1 MAHLTDLHEL
11 ARRAFYWT
19 SYNPEDRG
27 SLCVNEHDAMLTND
41 LESIPES
48 EHERYISNYRKYF
61 SAWLSSH
68 SNCASS
74 AITGGSGFNV
84 RRAEKANNAERNKYN
99 AFNEWREKAL
109 KAIKRN
115 TEKAKPESEKRNEN
129 WDRLQSSILS
139 SAMTIHGINTGVERC
154 YSKALFVS
162 SIYQKVEVYAR
173 KGDTDMV
180 SAAIAEIRRI
190 NDTMSVVITERHK
203 FFKLAELAESIKE
216 KQESNKERENTE
228 ITIPCGRIVQNF
240 EADRIQFFFDGK
252 PDREVIDFMKRKA
265 FKWAPSVG
273 AWQRQNTN
281 NALYAV
287 KEIRIFLQNRES
299 K

>member
-1 MAHLTDLHEL
+1 MAHLTDLTEL
-11 ARRAFYWT
+11 AHRAFYWT
-19 SYNPEDRG
+19 SHSPDKRG
-27 SLCVNEHDAMLTND
+27 NTAIKEHDEQLSED
-41 LESIPES
+41 LENIPES

-115 TEKAKPESEKRNEN
+115 AEKAKPENEKNAEN
-129 WDRLQSSILS
+129 WGRLQSDILHS
-139 SAMTIHGINTGVERC
+139 SAVIHGINNGTERGC
-154 YSKALFVS
+154 SKALFVS
-162 SIYQKVEVYAR
+162 SIYQKVETYAR
-173 KGDTDMV
+173 HGNIEIV
-180 SAAIAEIRRI
+180 EAALSEIRRF
-190 NDTMSVVITERHK
+190 NKNMSVVITERHK
-203 FFKLAELAESIKE
+203 FFKLAELAESIKA
-216 KQESNKERENTE
+216 KQETNKDRENTE
-228 ITIPCGRIVQNF
+228 ITIPGGHIVQNW
-240 EADRIQFFFDGK
+240 EAERIQFFFDGK
-252 PDREVIDFMKRKA
+252 PDREVIDLMKRKA

-287 KEIRIFLQNRES
+287 REIREFLQNRI